1 MIIRDIATL
10 RQTVRRWKEA
20 GETTGLVPTM
30 GALHEGH
37 LSLVKQARKQAARVI
52 VSIFVNPTQFNNP
65 TDLATYPRTE
75 EADIALLGDA
85 DAIFIPSVDTMYP
98 AGFNSRVQVMTMTE
112 TLEGA
117 HRPGHFDG
125 MATVV
130 TKLFGI
136 TQADIAFFGEKDWQQ
151 LQIIRR
157 FVQDLNIPIDI
168 VACPTLREADGLAMS
183 SRNRRLSPQ
192 ARAIAP
198 ELHATLQET
207 AAQLRAGTPVTEAL
221 AQAKA
226 RLARSGFQP
235 VDYLACCEA
244 ESLTSINDV
253 FATKYDQGS
262 LRLLVAVA
270 LDSVRLIDN
279 IVI

>member
-37 LSLVKQARKQAARVI
+37 LSLVKQARKQADRVI

-136 TQADIAFFGEKDWQQ
+136 TQADIALFGEKDWQQ

-207 AAQLRAGTPVTEAL
+207 AARLRAGAPVTEAL
-221 AQAKA
+221 AQARA

-244 ESLTSINDV
+244 ESLTSISDV
-253 FATKYDQGS
+253 FATKYDRGS
-262 LRLLVAVA
+262 LRLLVAAA

>member
-10 RQTVRRWKEA
+10 RQTIRRWKEA
-20 GETTGLVPTM
+20 EETTGLVPTM

-37 LSLVKQARKQAARVI
+37 LSLVKQAREQAARVI

-221 AQAKA
+221 AQARA

-253 FATKYDQGS
+253 FATKYDRGS
-262 LRLLVAVA
+262 LRLLVAAA

>member
-10 RQTVRRWKEA
+10 RQTVRRWKEG

-37 LSLVKQARKQAARVI
+37 LSLVKQARKQADRVI

-112 TLEGA
+112 MLEGA

-157 FVQDLNIPIDI
+157 FVQDLNISINI

-221 AQAKA
+221 AQAKT

-253 FATKYDQGS
+253 FATKYDRGS
-262 LRLLVAVA
+262 LRLLVAAA